1 MTDSVPPAARSMI
14 EQKCSIFSSPISLLP
29 LSGRGRTCAPRFFIP
44 VPPWP
49 PPAFAARAFRC
60 GIRSAGT
67 IVSDF
72 VLKIA
77 PLITAQTIDMTAFYP
92 TSSSSA
98 KRNLMMTCFSSVSSI
113 RSIRLTSNSR
123 LAYAVSR
130 YLCTKSFALSV
141 WLIGFFCCC

>member
-14 EQKCSIFSSPISLLP
+14 EQIMQRFFPLLSRFSP
-29 LSGRGRTCAPRFFIP
+29 LSGRGAHKRPAFFIP

-60 GIRSAGT
+60 GRHSAGT

-77 PLITAQTIDMTAFYP
+77 PLITAQTTDMARFIP
-92 TSSSSA
+92 
-98 KRNLMMTCFSSVSSI
+98 
-113 RSIRLTSNSR
+113 
-123 LAYAVSR
+123 LAE
-130 YLCTKSFALSV
+130 ALQ
-141 WLIGFFCCC
+141 IET